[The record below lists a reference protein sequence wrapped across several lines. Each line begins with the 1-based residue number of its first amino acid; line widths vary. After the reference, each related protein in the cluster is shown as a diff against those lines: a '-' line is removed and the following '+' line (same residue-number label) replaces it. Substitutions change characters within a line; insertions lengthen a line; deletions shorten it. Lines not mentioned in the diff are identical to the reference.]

1 MEGDVTL
8 CVFVEIFCRVLKLKS
23 ANISLY
29 YNGFEFIK
37 N

>member
-23 ANISLY
+23 ITTSLY
-29 YNGFEFIK
+29 YNGFEFL
-37 N
+37 